1 MSNSITRVGIDL
13 AKNIFQVC
21 AVDKNGKVLFN
32 KTIKRSELKSFIA
45 NIPACE
51 VILESCASSN
61 YWYRVFSAYGHK
73 VKLINPAYVRPYV
86 KTNKNDAADAEALC
100 EAAAR
105 PTMRFV
111 QAKTPEQQ
119 DVQLLHRV
127 RTRLVSRRTSL
138 SNQLRGL
145 LGEYGITI
153 NEGINNV
160 RKQLPR
166 ILENA
171 ENDLSS
177 AGRCVFAQLYDELVE
192 IDKRVESL
200 SKQLTQLSKSHS
212 RCQQF
217 TTVYGIGPMVSTA
230 LYAAMGDP
238 KHYKNGREFAAFLG
252 LVPRQYSTGG
262 KPKLGGIS
270 KRGDTQTRTLLIQG
284 AQAAL
289 SRMPKRDDDLSRWAC
304 KIKERRGHNIATV
317 ALANKLARICWAIA
331 HNNTTFEL
339 KGA

>member
-1 MSNSITRVGIDL
+1 MSQNITRVGIDL

-21 AVDKNGKVLFN
+21 AVNNHGKVLFN

-51 VILESCASSN
+51 IILESCASSN
-61 YWYRVFSAYGHK
+61 YWYRIFSAYGHE

-100 EAAAR
+100 EAATR

-111 QAKTPEQQ
+111 QPKTPEQQ

-153 NEGINNV
+153 SEGINNV

-166 ILENA
+166 ILEDA
-171 ENDLSS
+171 ENDLSAPARS
-177 AGRCVFAQLYDELVE
+177 VFAQLYDELIE
-192 IDKRVESL
+192 IDKRVDTL
-200 SKQLTQLSKSHS
+200 SNQLIQLSKSQP

-289 SRMPKRDDDLSRWAC
+289 SRMSKRSDRLSQWVC

-317 ALANKLARICWAIA
+317 ALANKLARICWAMA
-331 HNNTTFEL
+331 KNNTIFEL

>member
-1 MSNSITRVGIDL
+1 MNQNITRVGIDL

-21 AVDKNGKVLFN
+21 AVDKRGKVIFN
-32 KTIKRSELKSFIA
+32 QTVKRAKLKMFVA
-45 NIPACE
+45 NLPSCE
-51 VILESCASSN
+51 VVLESCASSN
-61 YWYRVFSAYGHK
+61 YWHRVFSQYGHN

-86 KTNKNDAADAEALC
+86 KTNKSDAADAEALC

-111 QAKTPEQQ
+111 QPKTSDQQ
-119 DVQLLHRV
+119 DIQLLHRV

-145 LGEYGITI
+145 LAEYGVVI

-166 ILENA
+166 ILEDA
-171 ENDLSS
+171 ENNLSS
-177 AGRCVFAQLYDELVE
+177 AARSVFAQLYDELVE
-192 IDKRVESL
+192 VDCRVDCL
-200 SKQLTQLSKSHS
+200 SKELTRLSDEQP

-217 TTVYGIGPMVSTA
+217 KTVYGVGPMVATA
-230 LYAAMGDP
+230 LYCAMGDP

-252 LVPRQYSTGG
+252 LIPRQYSTGG

-270 KRGDTQTRTLLIQG
+270 KRGDSQTRTLLIQG

-289 SRMPKRDDDLSRWAC
+289 SRMHKRDDRLSRWAN
-304 KIKERRGHNIATV
+304 KVKERRGHNVATV
-317 ALANKLARICWAIA
+317 ALANKLARICWALA
-331 HNNTTFEL
+331 NNNTTFEF
-339 KGA
+339 KSA

>member
-1 MSNSITRVGIDL
+1 MSQNITRVGIDL

-21 AVDKNGKVLFN
+21 AVNNHGKVLFN

-51 VILESCASSN
+51 IILESCASSN
-61 YWYRVFSAYGHK
+61 YWYRIFSAYGHE

-100 EAAAR
+100 EAATR

-111 QAKTPEQQ
+111 QPKTPEQQ

-127 RTRLVSRRTSL
+127 RIRLVSRRTSL

-171 ENDLSS
+171 ENDLSAPARS
-177 AGRCVFAQLYDELVE
+177 VFAQLYDELIE
-192 IDKRVESL
+192 IDKRVDTL
-200 SKQLTQLSKSHS
+200 SNQLIQLSKSQP

-289 SRMPKRDDDLSRWAC
+289 SRMSKRSDRLSQWAC

-317 ALANKLARICWAIA
+317 ALANKLARICWAMA
-331 HNNTTFEL
+331 KNNTTFEL
-339 KGA
+339 KGV

>member
-1 MSNSITRVGIDL
+1 MSQNITRVGIDL

-21 AVDKNGKVLFN
+21 AVDRHGKVVFN
-32 KTIKRSELKSFIA
+32 KTIKRVELKTFVA
-45 NIPACE
+45 NLPRCE

-61 YWYRVFSAYGHK
+61 YWHRVFIAYGHD

-86 KTNKNDAADAEALC
+86 KTNKSDAADAEALC

-111 QAKTPEQQ
+111 QPKTLEQQ
-119 DVQLLHRV
+119 DIQLLHRV

-145 LGEYGITI
+145 LAEYGIVI

-166 ILENA
+166 ILEDA
-171 ENDLSS
+171 ENHLSGTARS
-177 AGRCVFAQLYDELVE
+177 VFAQLYNELVE
-192 IDKRVESL
+192 IDLRVDRL
-200 SKQLTQLSKSHS
+200 SKDLTRVSDEQP

-217 TTVYGIGPMVSTA
+217 KTVYGVGPMVATA
-230 LYAAMGDP
+230 LYCAMGDP
-238 KHYKNGREFAAFLG
+238 KHYRSGREFAAFLG

-289 SRMPKRDDDLSRWAC
+289 SRTHKRNDRLSLWAS
-304 KIKERRGHNIATV
+304 KVKERRGHNIATV
-317 ALANKLARICWAIA
+317 ALANKLARICWALA
-331 HNNTTFEL
+331 NNDTNFKL
-339 KGA
+339 KAA

>member
-1 MSNSITRVGIDL
+1 MSQNISRVGIDL
-13 AKNIFQVC
+13 AKNIFQIC
-21 AVDKNGKVLFN
+21 AVDSRGKVIFN
-32 KTIKRSELKSFIA
+32 KTVKRPELKTFIA
-45 NIPACE
+45 NLPTSEI
-51 VILESCASSN
+51 VLESCSSSN
-61 YWYRVFSAYGHK
+61 YWYQTFSRYGHN
-73 VKLINPAYVRPYV
+73 VRLINPAYVKPYV
-86 KTNKNDAADAEALC
+86 KTNKSDAADAEALC

-111 QAKTPEQQ
+111 QPKTPDQQ
-119 DVQLLHRV
+119 DTQLLHRV

-145 LGEYGITI
+145 LAEYGIVI

-160 RKQLPR
+160 RKRMPQ
-166 ILENA
+166 ILEDA
-171 ENDLSS
+171 ENNLS
-177 AGRCVFAQLYDELVE
+177 ATARTVFAQLNDELVE
-192 IDKRVESL
+192 IDQRVDSL
-200 SKQLTQLSKSHS
+200 SKELIRVSDHHS
-212 RCQQF
+212 RCKQF
-217 TTVYGIGPMVSTA
+217 KTVYGIGPMVATA
-230 LYAAMGDP
+230 LYTAMGDP

-289 SRMPKRDDDLSRWAC
+289 SRMHKRNDRLSLWAC

-317 ALANKLARICWAIA
+317 ALANKLARICWAMA
-331 HNNTTFEL
+331 RNNTAFEL
-339 KGA
+339 KAS